1 MTQAE
6 LIERIELLIKNGT
19 SNQKSRNTIASDV
32 AKQYFRQ
39 TGCTLKENIIKDIDE
54 NYNKDGLIE
63 LAKHLRKMVNANR
76 DWLDSLN
83 LKLPYELVNK
93 IDISTAPKAK
103 LVWSVAIIFI
113 KPEVMQKFHA
123 ELPEPLQKAFERLA
137 WISEAKAD
145 VLSDL
150 IGFPT
155 ATKKS
160 SSFYGNPPEVSQL
173 FKALPHKIIT
183 WNGDITFAWP
193 HYLQDFLRST
203 YPKPEHYFI
212 KTVAEPPKQL
222 LRWEEGETIIF
233 EEIQKLLAYRLQ
245 GAITINTSGKVAAN
259 AFKKMRKTL
268 GVREFLPDDDTFSLL
283 RTTCLAQILASYE
296 PKKNQINIDSLEIL
310 KQLRKTLDKDFNILF
325 LLNDLKNHG
334 FVNLNYYK
342 RQAEKTLIEWMNRLP
357 KNEWVSVENL
367 TAYAQIHDLKM
378 QPAAP
383 SEYQSLAYEVSSQFG
398 THTNKFNISSGNAY
412 FFVERP
418 ALLSSFFLM
427 AALGWV
433 DIAYEA
439 PQGKIFEDYY
449 SGYDGL
455 KYVRLNDLGAYI
467 FGRSSSDDYTP
478 KVNKATQELIFDD
491 QSLLIF
497 CDPENAVAETVL
509 ANYAERV
516 SDTRFRVTTNTFLK
530 DCKSKAQ
537 LKSKI
542 TLFQK
547 SVAPTLPPNW
557 RLFFDELLGKA
568 ELLKIVEDLIVFQIP
583 ASNQELIKLMA
594 QDAILKTLVIKAEG
608 FRVLVAQN
616 QKPKFIAR
624 LRELGYVM

>member
-6 LIERIELLIKNGT
+6 LIQLIELLIKNGT
-19 SNQKSRNTIASDV
+19 SSQKSRNTIASDV
-32 AKQYFRQ
+32 AKQYLRQ
-39 TGCTLKENIIKDIDE
+39 SGCTVKENIIKDIDE

-63 LAKHLRKMVNANR
+63 LAKYVRKMVNVNR
-76 DWLDSLN
+76 NWLDSLN
-83 LKLPYELVNK
+83 LKLPYDLVNK

-103 LVWSVAIIFI
+103 LVWSVAVIFS

-123 ELPEPLQKAFERLA
+123 ELSEVLQKAFEQLT
-137 WISEAKAD
+137 WVSEAKAE

-150 IGFPT
+150 IGTPT
-155 ATKKS
+155 TTKKS
-160 SSFYGNPPEVSQL
+160 SIFYGGPAEISQP
-173 FKALPHKIIT
+173 FKALPHKIET
-183 WNGDITFAWP
+183 WNGNITFAWP
-193 HYLQDFLRST
+193 QYLRDFLRNT
-203 YPKPEHYFI
+203 YPQPDNYRI
-212 KTVAEPPKQL
+212 KTIAAPPVHL
-222 LRWEEGETIIF
+222 LRWEEGEVVIF
-233 EEIQKLLAYRLQ
+233 EEIQKLLAYHLQ
-245 GAITINTSGKVAAN
+245 GAITVNTSGKVAAN

-268 GVREFLPDDDTFSLL
+268 GVREFLPDEEAFSLL

-296 PKKNQINIDSLEIL
+296 PKKNQINVDSLEIL

-334 FVNLNYYK
+334 FVNLYYYK
-342 RQAEKTLIEWMNRLP
+342 RQAEKTLIEWMERLP

-378 QPAAP
+378 QPASP
-383 SEYQSLAYEVSSQFG
+383 SEYASLAYEVPSQFG
-398 THTNKFNISSGNAY
+398 SHTNKLNISGGNAY

-418 ALLSSFFLM
+418 ALLASFYLM

-439 PQGKIFEDYY
+439 PRGTFAEDYY
-449 SGYDGL
+449 SSYDGL
-455 KYVRLNDLGAYI
+455 KCVRLNDLGAYI
-467 FGRSSSDDYTP
+467 FGRSPSGDYTP

-516 SDTRFRVTTNTFLK
+516 SSTRFRVTADTFLK
-530 DCKSKAQ
+530 DCKSRSQ
-537 LKSKI
+537 LMSKI

-547 SVAPTLPPNW
+547 SVAPHLPKNW
-557 RLFFDELLGKA
+557 HSFFDDLLVKA
-568 ELLKIVEDLIVFQIP
+568 EPLRTVSDLLIFQIP
-583 ASNQELIKLMA
+583 SNNQVLIKLMA
-594 QDAILKTLVIKAEG
+594 QDPVLKTLVIKAEG

-616 QKPKFIAR
+616 QQAKFKNR
-624 LRELGYVM
+624 LRELGYLM